1 MIGGLNV
8 AAIAFALAACALTV
22 AVAELVGRAL
32 HWIEDRWN
40 ARAARPHHD
49 EMQQLLTLLCEHL
62 HEHLQ
67 QDEPPPR
74 AVINLT
80 AGQSHEIS
88 KPRPEQVEAF
98 RSKAH

>member
-8 AAIAFALAACALTV
+8 AAIAFALAVCALTI

-40 ARAARPHHD
+40 ERTARLERD

-62 HEHLQ
+62 HEQLQ

-80 AGQSHEIS
+80 AGQSHEVS
-88 KPRPEQVEAF
+88 KPLTDDIDFIAGAGQ
-98 RSKAH
+98 

>member
-8 AAIAFALAACALTV
+8 AAIAFALAVCALTI

-32 HWIEDRWN
+32 HRVEDRWDQ
-40 ARAARPHHD
+40 RAARLERD
-49 EMQQLLTLLCEHL
+49 EMQRLLTLLCEHL

-98 RSKAH
+98 HSKAH

>member
-8 AAIAFALAACALTV
+8 AAIAFALAACALII

-32 HWIEDRWN
+32 HWIEDRWDQ
-40 ARAARPHHD
+40 RAARLERD

-62 HEHLQ
+62 REHLQ

-74 AVINLT
+74 AAINLT
-80 AGQSHEIS
+80 RLNE
-88 KPRPEQVEAF
+88 KEPEQVEAF
-98 RSKAH
+98 RSEAH

>member
-8 AAIAFALAACALTV
+8 AAIAFALAACALTI

-32 HWIEDRWN
+32 HWIEDRWDE
-40 ARAARPHHD
+40 RAARLERD

-80 AGQSHEIS
+80 RFNEQE
-88 KPRPEQVEAF
+88 PEQVEAF
-98 RSKAH
+98 HSKAH

>member
-8 AAIAFALAACALTV
+8 AAIAFALAVCALTI

-32 HWIEDRWN
+32 HWIEDRWDK
-40 ARAARPHHD
+40 RAARLERD

-80 AGQSHEIS
+80 AGQSHEIN

-98 RSKAH
+98 QSKAH